1 MESLLSMKIEKEMEK
16 STRRCYTE
24 NVFSDN
30 RQRGIIMYQLKS
42 KVRYSE
48 ANSKSRLTY
57 HALLNYLQ
65 DASTLH
71 SEELGESGAQ
81 LFEQNMAWILSFWQI
96 CIEDMPKSSEDIIV
110 STWPYSTKG
119 LFGLRNFSVENQNGE
134 NIVKANSIWVL
145 INPKNGRPIR
155 ITDEVSSHYPD
166 EPKLEMDYCDR
177 KIAVPT
183 EYEEMPAITVPKY
196 FIDTNNHMNN
206 AKYVMVAEEYLPEE
220 YDVKEIRVEYKK
232 AAVLGDVIVPCVALT
247 EKEATVVLTD
257 AYGAVYAVV
266 QFICK

>member
-1 MESLLSMKIEKEMEK
+1 MKRGWKKTQEGVTLRTYLKGKEK
-16 STRRCYTE
+16 
-24 NVFSDN
+24 
-30 RQRGIIMYQLKS
+30 RGIAMYQLKS

-48 ANSKSRLTY
+48 ANSNSRLTY

-96 CIEDMPKSSEDIIV
+96 CIEEMPKLSENITV
-110 STWPYSTKG
+110 STWPYSTRG
-119 LFGLRNFSVENQNGE
+119 LFGLRNFCVENQTGDP
-134 NIVKANSIWVL
+134 IIKANSIWVL
-145 INPKNGRPIR
+145 IDPRTGRPLR

-177 KIAVPT
+177 KIAVPKT
-183 EYEEMPAITVPKY
+183 YEEKEAICVPKY

-206 AKYVMVAEEYLPEE
+206 AKYVMVAEEYLPAG

-232 AAVLGDVIVPCVALT
+232 AAVLGDVIVPRVTLA
-247 EKEATVVLTD
+247 EKEATVVLGD
-257 AYGAVYAVV
+257 KEGAVYAVV
-266 QFICK
+266 QFLRR